1 MKRRRLGAL
10 VCALLFAAC
19 SKVDPSSAPPAGGE
33 HAWTHPGELRIAI
46 QSEPMTLNP
55 VLSSNTT
62 EGLLNRLSFDTLVS
76 VEADGKTLVPILA
89 KTVPSVANGGISSDG
104 LTITYRLR
112 SGVKWQDG
120 VPFTS
125 KDVKFTWQAMLNN
138 NNNVTARVGYEDVRR
153 VDTPDATTVVFHLKQ
168 KFAPFVNTVF
178 AESDDPICIVP
189 EHILG
194 KYKDVNRVPFNQMPI
209 GTGPF
214 KVVRWVRGDHIELAA
229 NPEYFLG
236 PPKLKTIVVR
246 EVPDENT
253 SINQLR
259 THDIDW
265 LFEPSP
271 NLYNVL
277 KTVPETTIRLVEQP
291 GTLRL
296 LMNLTR
302 PVLEDIRVRRAIAY
316 AVDKESLVDRLT
328 GGSARVAGADQPPF
342 SWAYRANVTTYGP
355 NVAKARALLTQAGF
369 TPGPNGIFQK
379 NGQPLTLELSTNTA
393 NVTRRLVQ
401 TQVQAM
407 LHAAGIDA
415 PIKNYPGN
423 LFFAT
428 YGQGGVLSTG
438 KYDLAIYGWIAG
450 IDPDDHALYGCNQFP
465 PHGTNYSRYC
475 SAAMDSAQ
483 RAALASYEQ
492 PPRKSAYFTIQELIA
507 ADVPEVIVW
516 YARTPQATNPDFKG
530 FAPNPVNEAWNAYQ
544 WEI

>member
-10 VCALLFAAC
+10 VCALLCAAC